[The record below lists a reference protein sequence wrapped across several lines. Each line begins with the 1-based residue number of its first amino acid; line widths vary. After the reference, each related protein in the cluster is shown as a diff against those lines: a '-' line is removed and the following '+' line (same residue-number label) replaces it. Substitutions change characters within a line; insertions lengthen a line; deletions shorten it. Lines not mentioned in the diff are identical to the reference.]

1 MVHFYTILEKLFI
14 VVLANEQSTL
24 NKLGGDFIK
33 SFEQFRNTEL
43 TDCIRY
49 HHAQE
54 ITSVKSNKEKNSLF
68 YITYIADNISSGMDR
83 RKDLEE
89 GAEGFNWDKKVAL
102 GSVFNVLNEKE
113 KGRQNY
119 SYPFVARTRIKEE
132 PTKFSNCYSKSVYN
146 CLL

>member
-1 MVHFYTILEKLFI
+1 MDKINLVCGSLLHDIGKIIYRGTSERAKH
-14 VVLANEQSTL
+14 S
-24 NKLGGDFIK
+24 KLGGDFIK

-83 RKDLEE
+83 RKI
-89 GAEGFNWDKKVAL
+89 WKKVQKDL
-102 GSVFNVLNEKE
+102 IGIKKLRLVVFLM
-113 KGRQNY
+113 Y
-119 SYPFVARTRIKEE
+119 
-132 PTKFSNCYSKSVYN
+132 
-146 CLL
+146 